1 MVDNAFCFGGGIEI
15 KTSYYIASNT
25 VQNLYKE
32 EEVKNRVLNSE
43 NYITTSYFKVKTNDE
58 RLHENYYDGDI
69 VCYVSS
75 HKHKD
80 YRMFIDATE
89 I

>member
-1 MVDNAFCFGGGIEI
+1 MPRDNIILRCTEC
-15 KTSYYIASNT
+15 SN
-25 VQNLYKE
+25 
-32 EEVKNRVLNSE
+32 E

-80 YRMFIDATE
+80 YRMFIDADE

>member
-1 MVDNAFCFGGGIEI
+1 MIDNAFCFGGGIEI
-15 KTSYYIASNT
+15 KTSYYIAANT
-25 VQNLYKE
+25 IQNIYKE
-32 EEVKNRVLNSE
+32 EEVQNRVLTNE
-43 NYITTSYFKVKTNDE
+43 NYITTSYFKVKTNDD
-58 RLHENYYDGDI
+58 RLHEDCYDGDI

-80 YRMFIDATE
+80 YRTFIDADE

>member
-1 MVDNAFCFGGGIEI
+1 M
-15 KTSYYIASNT
+15 
-25 VQNLYKE
+25 
-32 EEVKNRVLNSE
+32 LNSE
-43 NYITTSYFKVKTNDE
+43 NYITTSYFKIKTNDE